1 MNTTLI
7 APIAESFREVDH
19 LTDRVKRVWE
29 AQCDYLSRGQFA
41 ASLRCAQIGKFV
53 ATELSFSLP
62 MLIRGQRRPKLYT
75 LVPMTPGCFG
85 TLYRGR
91 EMRGG
96 QVIWSEPDTEIHKVT
111 HAGHHSFGLTFTEE
125 IVRSLVTVGHDDE
138 IPARFRSYQVFE
150 PSSHHFVNFATQL
163 RRLCGEVAGGL
174 CAASGFDPAK
184 HQEWLIETMLLPW
197 LPGAKLPRGPLKTRS
212 RQRIVSR
219 AEAIMREHLPNP
231 MPIDAMCRELGV
243 SRRTLF
249 YAFQSEFGMTP
260 LEFEKLL
267 RLSKAY
273 QIFRHTKM
281 TVREVASVVGFPHQ
295 GRFAAEFK
303 ERYGILP
310 KAAARG
316 KLAAG
321 VLPPLP
327 VPW

>member
-1 MNTTLI
+1 MNTTPS
-7 APIAESFREVDH
+7 APIAESFREIDH

-29 AQCDYLSRGQFA
+29 AQCDYVGRGELT
-41 ASLRCAQIGKFV
+41 ASLRCAQVGKLL

-62 MLIRGQRRPKLYT
+62 MLIRGRRLPKLYT

-85 TLYRGR
+85 TLYHGR
-91 EMRGG
+91 ELRGG
-96 QVIWSEPDTEIHKVT
+96 QVIWSEPDTEIRQVT

-125 IVRSLVTVGHDDE
+125 IVRSLLTAGHDDE
-138 IPARFRSYQVFE
+138 IPTRFRSYQILE
-150 PSSHHFVNFATQL
+150 PSPHHFVNFTTQL
-163 RRLCGEVAGGL
+163 RRLCGEAAGGL
-174 CAASGFDPAK
+174 HPATGVDSAE
-184 HQEWLIETMLLPW
+184 HQEWLIEKLLLPW
-197 LPGAKLPRGPLKTRS
+197 LPGAKVPRGPLKTRS
-212 RQRIVSR
+212 RQRIVAR
-219 AEAIMREHLPNP
+219 AEAIMREQLTDP
-231 MPIDAMCRELGV
+231 MPTDAMCRELGV

-273 QIFRHTKM
+273 QLFRHTKM